1 MDNEIIWSGTFNDY
15 VDTIKELYLKHCKLN
30 DDIGKSIREC
40 GITYDGI
47 ESNTIYLRECYDSMV
62 QPENVLKNIK
72 YNTDELFRKLEDISD
87 DELCIE
93 IESRGLINTILSEIS
108 TDDIERELE
117 DRWDRSDI
125 LLSDATREEL
135 LGRLGIEE
143 SDIIH
148 DETVKE
154 VICKVLGF
162 PNAIAYDVNDII
174 EVLKTKVK

>member
-1 MDNEIIWSGTFNDY
+1 MDNEIIWSGTFDDY

-72 YNTDELFRKLEDISD
+72 YNTFELFRKLEDISD

-117 DRWDRSDI
+117 GRWDRSDI

-148 DETVKE
+148 DETMKE
-154 VICKVLGF
+154 VICKLLGF
-162 PNAIAYDVNDII
+162 PNAIAYDIDDII
-174 EVLKTKVK
+174 EELKKKIK

>member
-1 MDNEIIWSGTFNDY
+1 MEKEVVWCGTFDDY

-30 DDIGKSIREC
+30 DDIGKSIRNC

-93 IESRGLINTILSEIS
+93 IDKRNLTRVILSDIS
-108 TDDIERELE
+108 TYDIEMEL
-117 DRWDRSDI
+117 DGRWDRSDI

-135 LGRLGIEE
+135 LERLGIEE
-143 SDIIH
+143 YDIIK
-148 DETVKE
+148 DETLKE
-154 VICKVLGF
+154 VICRGLGF
-162 PNAIAYDVNDII
+162 PNAVAYDINDII
-174 EVLKTKVK
+174 EELKKKIR

>member
-1 MDNEIIWSGTFNDY
+1 MKLFGRE
-15 VDTIKELYLKHCKLN
+15 ELYLKHCKLN

-72 YNTDELFRKLEDISD
+72 YNTFELFRKLEDISD

-117 DRWDRSDI
+117 GRWDRSDI

-148 DETVKE
+148 DETMKE
-154 VICKVLGF
+154 VICKLLGF
-162 PNAIAYDVNDII
+162 PNAIAYDIDDII
-174 EVLKTKVK
+174 EELKKKIK